1 MEIIAQLGSLLG
13 LSFISGINLYA
24 TVAVVG
30 LCTKYNLVQ
39 GLPPEFD
46 VLANEMVIFVAV
58 ILYLVEFF
66 ADKVPGFDT
75 LWDTIHTFIRPL
87 GGAMMALIQVGDASP
102 GLQVIVF
109 MLGASLA
116 SAAHLTKAG
125 TRLIV
130 NTSPEPFSN
139 IALSLGEDIGV
150 VGLAYAS
157 LAHPELS
164 FFITLGC
171 LVIIALVLPLIF
183 RIIRMFFRAFFFKI
197 KCFLQRDAAWVA
209 SRTLPYTLDVF
220 FDDRREADEVLS
232 WTARGFTIRVQGS
245 RRFSPVQVILTNKT
259 VRFVYRKRL
268 RWNETVIPLPDI
280 RQVKSYP
287 GLLLSRLAF
296 RGEGNDWLVYVYEP
310 LSRTIPQHS
319 SSPSKALIHG
329 PA

>member
-30 LCTKYNLVQ
+30 LCTRYNLVQ
-39 GLPPEFD
+39 GIPPEFS
-46 VLANEMVIFVAV
+46 VLAHEGVIFVAIV
-58 ILYLVEFF
+58 LYVAEFL

-75 LWDTIHTFIRPL
+75 LWDSIHTLIRPL
-87 GGAMMALIQVGDASP
+87 GGAMMALIQVGEASP
-102 GLQVIVF
+102 ALQVIVF

-139 IALSLGEDIGV
+139 IVLSLGEDIGA

-171 LVIIALVLPLIF
+171 VALIAMVLPIIY
-183 RIIRMFFRAFFFKI
+183 RIIRMFFRALFFKL

-209 SRTLPYTLDVF
+209 SRSLPYTLDVF
-220 FDDRREADEVLS
+220 FDSRRESDEILS
-232 WTARGFTIRVQGS
+232 WTARGFTIRVPGS
-245 RRFSPVQVILTNKT
+245 RRFATVQVILTNKN
-259 VRFVYRKRL
+259 VRFFYRKRL
-268 RWNETVIPLPDI
+268 RWNEAVIPLPDI

-287 GLLLSRLAF
+287 GLLLSRIAF
-296 RGEGNDWLVYVYEP
+296 RAEGKEWLVYVYEP
-310 LSRTIPQHS
+310 LARTIPQHS
-319 SSPSKALIHG
+319 PSTALVHG
-329 PA
+329 QA